1 MGLNM
6 KTKLEDKLLKVKG
19 EIVLEFRNVKTGK
32 VRRYV
37 YRNTF
42 VTYGKNAIAQRMAG
56 NDVGEISWCALGT
69 GTTAPALGDTA
80 LQTEIARK
88 EISVRSYLGNVFTG
102 QTYFTTSEANG
113 TLREA
118 GLFGTGVGRTPSST
132 PGSGQLFA
140 RAAINRVKTS
150 NDTLTLS
157 WTVTIG

>member
-1 MGLNM
+1 M
-6 KTKLEDKLLKVKG
+6 KTKFNDELVKVKG

-37 YRNTF
+37 YKNMF
-42 VTYGKNAIAQRMAG
+42 LTYGKNAIAQRFAG
-56 NDVGEISWCALGT
+56 NDVGQITYCALGT

-88 EISVRSYLGNVFTG
+88 EISVRSYLNNVFTG
-102 QTYFTTSEANG
+102 QTYFTTQEANG

-118 GLFGTGVGRTPSST
+118 ALFGNGVGRTASAIS
-132 PGSGQLFA
+132 GSGQIFC
-140 RAAINRVKTS
+140 RAAMNRVKTS

-157 WTVTIG
+157 WAVTIG

>member
-6 KTKLEDKLLKVKG
+6 KAQLKDELLKVKG

-37 YRNTF
+37 YRNMF
-42 VTYGKNAIAQRMAG
+42 VTFGKNAIAQRLAG
-56 NDVGEISWCALGT
+56 NDVGQITYCAVGT

-80 LQTEIARK
+80 LETEIARK
-88 EISVRSYLGNVFTG
+88 EVSVRSYSGNVFTG
-102 QTYFTTSEANG
+102 QTYFTTQEANG

-118 GLFGTGVGRTPSST
+118 GLFGNGVGRTANATSGT
-132 PGSGQLFA
+132 GQLFA
-140 RAAINRVKTS
+140 RAAMNRVKTS